1 MHRSITAS
9 QGRGE
14 AAAVQPSRGQLA
26 IKWPEASKALT
37 RTPPDCL
44 GDTSVPGDRTHDQLA
59 VGEPKWVRTPPVR
72 LRRGHFAA
80 SRPGH
85 STRYSRITSASR

>member
-44 GDTSVPGDRTHDQLA
+44 GDTSVPGDRSHPLRVSGGAAKWGWLA
-59 VGEPKWVRTPPVR
+59 GV
-72 LRRGHFAA
+72 
-80 SRPGH
+80 
-85 STRYSRITSASR
+85 